1 MLKADAQPLAATGVG
16 FLKRSQTLHTVIN
29 HNNMA
34 SPQGMEEVKT
44 DSINIIILL
53 GVKQLPEI
61 PLIMEDPIVAGA
73 VAKLTAPRELGEMFQ
88 MYEQCCAAAE

>member
-1 MLKADAQPLAATGVG
+1 M
-16 FLKRSQTLHTVIN
+16 N
-29 HNNMA
+29 
-34 SPQGMEEVKT
+34 T

-73 VAKLTAPRELGEMFQ
+73 VAKLTALHELGETSQ
-88 MYEQCCAAAE
+88 MYE